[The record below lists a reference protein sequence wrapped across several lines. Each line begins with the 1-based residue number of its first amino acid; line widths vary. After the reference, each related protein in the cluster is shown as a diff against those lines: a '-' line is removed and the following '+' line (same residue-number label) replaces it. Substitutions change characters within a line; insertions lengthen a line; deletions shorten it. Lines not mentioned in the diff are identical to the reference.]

1 MAKSELSVGL
11 CRLVLSHTPPLPG
24 PTRVTK
30 RARGGVR
37 TSRGLHYKRG
47 ALKFYSKWKQA
58 CPLGEILPHPAR
70 LSAADTTLG
79 NGAGGDSHFWQ
90 TQEGCA
96 WRLEALGIAPAG
108 ATSSLESRPCSSSP
122 TVISLFRLPLASPR
136 ARISSRRLSVLFA
149 GLSRFIPLF
158 AETLSLCLHYAVP
171 G

>member
-1 MAKSELSVGL
+1 M
-11 CRLVLSHTPPLPG
+11 
-24 PTRVTK
+24 
-30 RARGGVR
+30 GGVR

-79 NGAGGDSHFWQ
+79 NGAGGDSRFWR

-136 ARISSRRLSVLFA
+136 ARILTASLSCLRVSHTSFPCLQKRCLCASTTQSLGDAFA
-149 GLSRFIPLF
+149 MS
-158 AETLSLCLHYAVP
+158 
-171 G
+171 